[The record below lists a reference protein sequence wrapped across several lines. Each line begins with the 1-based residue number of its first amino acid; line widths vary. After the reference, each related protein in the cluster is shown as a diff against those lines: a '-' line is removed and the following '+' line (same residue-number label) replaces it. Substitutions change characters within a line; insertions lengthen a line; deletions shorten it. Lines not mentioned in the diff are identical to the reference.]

1 MTMRIMSILAVAVVV
16 LSGCTA
22 LREVDSS
29 GQERLLAASGFQ
41 IRPADTAKKRAALA
55 AMEPYKLHSHTK
67 NGQIYYYYADP
78 KDEQLYVG
86 GSDQFAK
93 YSGLLVKETMVNQ
106 QYWAATQNQMAA
118 ENLGLWGP
126 WGPGG
131 FGGAT
136 APIRTLP

>member
-1 MTMRIMSILAVAVVV
+1 
-16 LSGCTA
+16 
-22 LREVDSS
+22 
-29 GQERLLAASGFQ
+29 
-41 IRPADTAKKRAALA
+41 
-55 AMEPYKLHSHTK
+55 MEPYKLQSHTK
-67 NGQIYYYYADP
+67 NGKIYYYYADP
-78 KDEQLYVG
+78 KDQQLYVG

-93 YSGLLVKETMVNQ
+93 YSGLLVKETLANQ

-118 ENLGLWGP
+118 ESWGLWGP